1 MLKETGRQAGIIK
14 NLMPLT
20 KPLLIVLWIVAGSIL
35 LSAHAQC
42 TAKNEAFQSGEKVYY
57 DLYFNWKFVW
67 YKAGDATMTIKDA
80 VYNGKPAYQIDLIAA
95 GNKRADFFFKLRD
108 TLTSVVSRKLEPIY
122 FRKGAVEGK
131 RYWTDEAF
139 FSFKNGMSTVTQKR
153 IRDYGE
159 PQFYEHTNSQ
169 CVHDMLSIIA
179 HARSF
184 NPSNYQVNDRIL
196 FPMATGKRVE
206 EQILIYR
213 GKTEFEAEDGKKYNC
228 LKFSLVEMKKGK
240 EEEVITFFVTDDKN
254 HLLVRLDLFL
264 NFGSAK
270 AFLRKVEGNRH
281 PLTSIVGGN

>member
-1 MLKETGRQAGIIK
+1 MAKS
-14 NLMPLT
+14 
-20 KPLLIVLWIVAGSIL
+20 WCIL
-35 LSAHAQC
+35 FLFLSTAWTTTVRAQC
-42 TAKNEAFQSGEKVYY
+42 TAENSAFQAGERISY

-80 VYNGKPAYQIDLIAA
+80 VYEGKPAYRIDLIAA
-95 GNKRADFFFKLRD
+95 GNTKADFFFKLRD
-108 TLTSVVSRKLEPIY
+108 TLTSIVSRKLEPIY

-139 FSFKNGMSTVTQKR
+139 FSFKNGVSTVTQKR
-153 IRDYGE
+153 IRNYGT
-159 PQFYEHTNSQ
+159 PQLFEHTSNQ

-184 NPSNYQVNDRIL
+184 DPSGYRVNDRIL

-213 GKTEFEAEDGKKYNC
+213 GKADFKAEDGKKYNT
-228 LKFSLVEMKKGK
+228 LKFSLVEMKDGK

-281 PLTSIVGGN
+281 PLTSVVNAN